1 MNTPPEMKERTIV
14 SAATLIVSLGSYFYA
29 KAAEK
34 DAMPY
39 VMIGGFV
46 GALVGELVAS
56 NTIDTKND
64 KTKKCK

>member
-1 MNTPPEMKERTIV
+1 MNAPEEMKERTIV
-14 SAATLIVSLGSYFYA
+14 SAATLIVSLSSYFYA

-46 GALVGELVAS
+46 GALIGEVIAA
-56 NTIDTKND
+56 NTIDRNTKNNNR
-64 KTKKCK
+64 KS

>member
-1 MNTPPEMKERTIV
+1 MNAPDEMKERTIV
-14 SAATLIVSLGSYFYA
+14 SAATLIVSLSSYFYA

-46 GALVGELVAS
+46 GALIGEVIAA
-56 NTIDTKND
+56 NTIELKDKN
-64 KTKKCK
+64 KKSK

>member
-46 GALVGELVAS
+46 GALIGEVVAA
-56 NTIDTKND
+56 NTLDDNSKN
-64 KTKKCK
+64 KKIK